1 MWQCWQSVFV
11 HRCMFYLGLG
21 SRCLGRPIFLNGNIL
36 QIIYVFICFNGI
48 WGITFPILEEISS
61 NSFLEEANF
70 TKTFISCL
78 YRMTWFKTGYFPEIT
93 FKYCHLPNIYIYNYY
108 RVKMASSWI
117 NVGSRIF
124 EYLYFIIWKINR
136 HPNSHITL
144 IRFFI
149 R

>member
-1 MWQCWQSVFV
+1 
-11 HRCMFYLGLG
+11 MFYLSLG

-78 YRMTWFKTGYFPEIT
+78 YRMT
-93 FKYCHLPNIYIYNYY
+93 
-108 RVKMASSWI
+108 
-117 NVGSRIF
+117 
-124 EYLYFIIWKINR
+124 
-136 HPNSHITL
+136 
-144 IRFFI
+144 
-149 R
+149 